1 MKKIHIM
8 GFVSFLVLV
17 LFPFIF
23 KDSMKGTDHEK
34 VLATSITII
43 ILLGF
48 GTFVVTERKEEK
60 KKVMLDTM
68 SWLSAILMT
77 VFICMYFVNIQEQDF
92 FLIFLSSGL
101 SLSVVVFVLEI
112 IIRKIFKK
120 PPR

>member
-43 ILLGF
+43 LLLGF

-77 VFICMYFVNIQEQDF
+77 VFICMYFVNIKEKSF
-92 FLIFLSSGL
+92 YITFLLSALSVFILIF
-101 SLSVVVFVLEI
+101 VLKT

-120 PPR
+120 PPK

>member
-1 MKKIHIM
+1 M
-8 GFVSFLVLV
+8 GLVSFLVLV

-43 ILLGF
+43 LLLGF

>member
-23 KDSMKGTDHEK
+23 KDSMKGSDHEK
-34 VLATSITII
+34 VLATSFAIMFFIGIGTYIITDK
-43 ILLGF
+43 
-48 GTFVVTERKEEK
+48 KEEK
-60 KKVMLDTM
+60 WKISLEAM
-68 SWLSAILMT
+68 SWLSVIIMIT
-77 VFICMYFVNIQEQDF
+77 FVCVYFVNIKEKSF
-92 FLIFLSSGL
+92 YITFL
-101 SLSVVVFVLEI
+101 LSVLSVFILVFVLKI